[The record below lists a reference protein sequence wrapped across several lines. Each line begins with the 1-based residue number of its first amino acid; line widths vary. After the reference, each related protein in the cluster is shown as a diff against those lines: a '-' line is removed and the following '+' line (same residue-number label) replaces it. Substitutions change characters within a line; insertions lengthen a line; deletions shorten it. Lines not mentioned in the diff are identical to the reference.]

1 MALQLHEFTMEACVE
16 TSMNGKTVLVSGGTN
31 GLGLV
36 TARELARMGAQVT
49 ILSRNAE
56 KCAAVAEAIKA
67 KTGNPVEF
75 IAADLSTLAGIMQAA
90 ATFKQRHTHL
100 QVLVNNAG
108 AMFTQRHMTSD
119 GYEMTF
125 ALNHLNY
132 FLLTMLLLDILK
144 ASAPARI
151 VNVSSH
157 AHEGATLDL
166 DNLQSE
172 KHFAAMQA
180 YGQSKLANVLFTY
193 ELARRLEGSGVTA
206 NALHPG
212 FVATGFARNNGV
224 LFNFGM
230 KLIGPFIRQADQGAQ
245 TSIYL
250 ASSPEVEG
258 VSGKY
263 FVDCKAVDSSPI
275 SYDKDLAEKL
285 WQVSLE
291 LTGKAVG
298 KDS

>member
-1 MALQLHEFTMEACVE
+1 ME
-16 TSMNGKTVLVSGGTN
+16 TSIKGKTVLVTGGTN

-67 KTGNPVEF
+67 ETGNPVEF
-75 IAADLSTLAGIMQAA
+75 IAADLSTLAGIRQSA

-100 QVLVNNAG
+100 HVLVNDAG
-108 AMFTQRHMTSD
+108 AMFTRRIVTAD

-132 FLLTMLLLDILK
+132 FLLTNLLLDILK

-151 VNVSSH
+151 VNVSSG
-157 AHEGATLDL
+157 AHVRASLDF
-166 DNLQSE
+166 DNLQGE

-193 ELARRLEGSGVTA
+193 ELARRLEGTGVTV

-212 FVATGFARNNGV
+212 FIATGFARNNGAF
-224 LFNFGM
+224 FNFGM
-230 KLIGPFIRQADQGAQ
+230 KLIGPFIRKPDQGAQ

-258 VSGKY
+258 LSGKY
-263 FVDCKAVDSSPI
+263 FINCKAVDSSPR
-275 SYDKDLAEKL
+275 SHDQGLAKKL

-291 LTGKAVG
+291 LTGKAA
-298 KDS
+298 

>member
-1 MALQLHEFTMEACVE
+1 MEAYVE
-16 TSMNGKTVLVSGGTN
+16 TSIKGKTVLVTGGTN

-67 KTGNPVEF
+67 ETGTPVEF
-75 IAADLSTLAGIMQAA
+75 IAADLSTLNGIMQAA

-108 AMFTQRHMTSD
+108 AMFTQRKLTAD
-119 GYEMTF
+119 GFEMTF

-132 FLLTMLLLDILK
+132 FLLTNLLLDLLK

-157 AHEGATLDL
+157 AHEGASLDFA
-166 DNLQSE
+166 NLQSE

-193 ELARRLEGSGVTA
+193 ELARRLEGTGVTA

-212 FVATGFARNNGV
+212 FVATGFARNNGP
-224 LFNFGM
+224 LYNFGM
-230 KLIGPFIRQADQGAQ
+230 KLIGPFIRQPNQGAQ

-258 VSGKY
+258 VTAKY
-263 FVDCKAVDSSPI
+263 FVDCKAVDSDPI
-275 SYDKDLAEKL
+275 SYDKALAEIL

-291 LTGKAVG
+291 LTGKSA
-298 KDS
+298 

>member
-1 MALQLHEFTMEACVE
+1 
-16 TSMNGKTVLVSGGTN
+16 MNEKTVLVTGGTN
-31 GLGLV
+31 GIGLV

-49 ILSRNAE
+49 ILSRNPG

-67 KTGNPVEF
+67 ETGNPVEF
-75 IAADLSTLAGIMQAA
+75 IAEDLSTRSGIMQAA
-90 ATFKQRHTHL
+90 ATFKQRHTYLH
-100 QVLVNNAG
+100 VLVNDAG
-108 AMFTQRHMTSD
+108 AMFTKRQLTSD

-132 FLLTMLLLDILK
+132 FMLTVLLLDILK

-151 VNVSSH
+151 VNISSH
-157 AHEGATLDL
+157 AHAGASLDF
-166 DNLQSE
+166 DNLQGES
-172 KHFAAMQA
+172 HFNGMQA
-180 YGQSKLANVLFTY
+180 YGQSKLANILFTY
-193 ELARRLEGSGVTA
+193 ELARRLDGTGVTA

-212 FVATGFARNNGV
+212 FIATGFARNNG
-224 LFNFGM
+224 LLYDLGM
-230 KLIGPFIRQADQGAQ
+230 KFIGLFIHKPDQGAQ

-263 FVDCKAVDSSPI
+263 FVDCKAVDSSPL
-275 SYDKDLAEKL
+275 SHDQALSEKL

-291 LTGKAVG
+291 LTGKAV
-298 KDS
+298 

>member
-1 MALQLHEFTMEACVE
+1 MEN
-16 TSMNGKTVLVSGGTN
+16 SIKGKTVLVSGGTN

-49 ILSRNAE
+49 ILSRNLE
-56 KCAAVAEAIKA
+56 KCAAIAEAIKVD
-67 KTGNPVEF
+67 TGNPVEF
-75 IAADLSTLAGIMQAA
+75 IAADLSSLAGIMQGAA
-90 ATFKQRHTHL
+90 SFKQRHTHL

-108 AMFTQRHMTSD
+108 AMFFRRKVTPD
-119 GYEMTF
+119 GFEMTF

-132 FLLTMLLLDILK
+132 FLLTNLLLDVLK

-151 VNVSSH
+151 VNVSSG
-157 AHEGATLDL
+157 AHMRGTIEF

-172 KHFAAMQA
+172 RHFAAMQA

-212 FVATGFARNNGV
+212 FVFTGFAHNNGA

-245 TSIYL
+245 TIIFL
-250 ASSPEVEG
+250 ASSAEVEG
-258 VSGKY
+258 ISGKY
-263 FVDCKAVDSSPI
+263 FIDSKAVDSSPL
-275 SYDKDLAEKL
+275 SYDKELAEKL

-291 LTGKAVG
+291 LTGKTA
-298 KDS
+298 

>member
-1 MALQLHEFTMEACVE
+1 MEN
-16 TSMNGKTVLVSGGTN
+16 SIKGKTVLISGGTN

-49 ILSRNAE
+49 IVSRNPE
-56 KCAAVAEAIKA
+56 KCAAVAETIKVV
-67 KTGNPVEF
+67 TGNPVEF

-100 QVLVNNAG
+100 HVLVNNAG
-108 AMFTQRHMTSD
+108 AMFIRRKLTPD
-119 GYEMTF
+119 GFEMTF

-132 FLLTMLLLDILK
+132 FLLTNLLLDVLK
-144 ASAPARI
+144 DSAPARI

-157 AHEGATLDL
+157 AHEGASIDF

-172 KHFAAMQA
+172 KHFAGMQA

-206 NALHPG
+206 NVLHPG
-212 FVATGFARNNGV
+212 FVFTGFARNNGA
-224 LFNFGM
+224 LFDFGM
-230 KLIGPFIRQADQGAQ
+230 KLIGPFIRHANEGAQ

-263 FVDCKAVDSSPI
+263 FVDCKEVDSSPI
-275 SYDKDLAEKL
+275 SHDQGLAEKL
-285 WQVSLE
+285 WQVSME
-291 LTGKAVG
+291 LTGKTA
-298 KDS
+298 